1 VVSNHLGQNEVGNV
15 TGLYQEMEQWQVN
28 VGGKTTHAKR
38 MPGRFRTL
46 KYITASLWLGFFLIP
61 YIRWGDKQAILFDI
75 PNRQFHFFSTT
86 IMPQDMW
93 MLSLLLL
100 LLAMTLFAVTA
111 VASRVFCGYFC
122 FQTVWTDTFTW
133 IEEKLEGSPFQRRKL
148 DAGPWDAR
156 KIRIK
161 VTKHVLWLTIA
172 VLTGV
177 SFSAWFTDSYEYWYS
192 LTHLN
197 LSLVPWVVLLMFI
210 GGTYIFAGFMREQ
223 VCFWLCPYARIQAVM
238 LDAQTVLP
246 TYDFKRGEP
255 RGKLHQYKEA
265 GSESTKGDCIACFQ
279 CVQVCPTG
287 VDIRDGQQIGCITCG
302 LCIDACD
309 SVMEKI
315 GLPKGLIRYASLNE
329 IEGRPVK
336 KLYQKPRPLAYMLIF
351 ILATSGI
358 VYGLSNLGSLKLR
371 VIPERQPLFTELG
384 NEMIENKYDV
394 KVVNK
399 QEKDRYVVVSVKSAL
414 RGYQLIGAEEPL
426 LVKHGKDTAYT
437 IYVKAPESGIS
448 SEITKITFRVQD
460 RDDPKIFAEYDT
472 RFNAPT
478 SKYEAVEHAAEHE
491 NSSNELSK

>member
-1 VVSNHLGQNEVGNV
+1 MNSPVGQKEVVSV

-46 KYITASLWLGFFLIP
+46 KYITASLWLGFFLVP
-61 YIRWGDKQAILFDI
+61 YLRWGDKQAILFDI

-122 FQTVWTDTFTW
+122 FQTVWTDAFTW
-133 IEEKLEGSPFQRRKL
+133 IEEKLEGSPYQRRKL
-148 DAGPWDAR
+148 DAGPLDAR

-161 VTKHVLWLTIA
+161 ATKHALWLAVA

-177 SFSAWFTDSYEYWYS
+177 SFSVWFTDSYEYWYN
-192 LTHLN
+192 LAHFN
-197 LSLVPWVVLLMFI
+197 LSLVPWVALAMFI
-210 GGTYIFAGFMREQ
+210 GGTYCLAGFMREQ

-238 LDAQTVLP
+238 LDAQTILP

-255 RGKLHQYKEA
+255 RGKLHQSGEA
-265 GSESTKGDCIACFQ
+265 GAETKGDCIACFQ

-315 GLPKGLIRYASLNE
+315 GRPKGLIRYASLSE
-329 IEGRPVK
+329 IQGRPVK
-336 KLYQKPRPLAYMLIF
+336 KLYQKPRPIAYMLIF
-351 ILATSGI
+351 ILAMSGI
-358 VYGLSNLGSLKLR
+358 VYGLSHLGSLKLR
-371 VIPERQPLFTELG
+371 VIPERQPLFTELS
-384 NEMIENKYDV
+384 NDMVQNKYDV

-399 QEKDRYVVVSVKSAL
+399 QEQDRYVQVSVITPL
-414 RGYQLIGAEEPL
+414 RGYQVIGAEQPL
-426 LVKHGKDTAYT
+426 LVKHGKDTSYT
-437 IYVKAPESGIS
+437 IYIKAPKNGID
-448 SEITKITFRVQD
+448 SEINKIIFHVQD
-460 RDDPKIFAEYDT
+460 TEDAKSVAEYET
-472 RFNAPT
+472 MFNAPP
-478 SKYEAVEHAAEHE
+478 K
-491 NSSNELSK
+491 

>member
-1 VVSNHLGQNEVGNV
+1 VESNHLGQKEVGSV

-38 MPGRFRTL
+38 MPGYFRTL

-122 FQTVWTDTFTW
+122 FQTVWTDAFTW
-133 IEEKLEGSPFQRRKL
+133 IEEKLEGSPLQRRKL

-161 VTKHVLWLTIA
+161 VTKHALWLTIA

-177 SFSAWFTDSYEYWYS
+177 SFSAWFTDSYEYWDS
-192 LTHLN
+192 LTHFN
-197 LSLVPWVVLLMFI
+197 LSLVPWVALLMFV

-255 RGKLHQYKEA
+255 RGKLHQYSGI
-265 GSESTKGDCIACFQ
+265 GSENTKGDCIACFQ

-315 GLPKGLIRYASLNE
+315 GRPKGLIRYASLNE

-384 NEMIENKYDV
+384 NEMIQNKYDL
-394 KVVNK
+394 KVINK
-399 QEKDRYVVVSVKSAL
+399 QEKDRYVVVTVKSTL
-414 RGYQLIGAEEPL
+414 RDYKLIGAEEPL

-448 SEITKITFRVQD
+448 GEITKITFRVQD
-460 RDDPKIFAEYDT
+460 RDDPKLFAEYDT

-478 SKYEAVEHAAEHE
+478 SKYEAAEHRAEHE
-491 NSSNELSK
+491 NGAEEPSK

>member
-1 VVSNHLGQNEVGNV
+1 MLSDPVAQKEVGGV
-15 TGLYQEMEQWQVN
+15 TGLYQEMEQWKVN
-28 VGGKTTHAKR
+28 VGGNTTHAKR
-38 MPGRFRTL
+38 MPGFFRKI
-46 KYITASLWLGFFLIP
+46 KYFTASLWLGFFLVP
-61 YIRWGDKQAILFDI
+61 YLRWDGKQAILFDI

-100 LLAMTLFAVTA
+100 LLAMALFGVTA

-133 IEEKLEGSPFQRRKL
+133 IEEKIEGSAHQRRKL
-148 DAGPWDAR
+148 DAGPLDAR
-156 KIRIK
+156 KVRIK
-161 VTKHVLWLTIA
+161 LTKHFVWLVVS

-177 SFSAWFTDSYEYWYS
+177 SFSIWFTDSHEYWHN
-192 LTHLN
+192 LTHFN
-197 LSLVPWVVLLMFI
+197 LSLVPLVVLLMFI
-210 GGTYIFAGFMREQ
+210 GGTYFLAGFMREQ

-238 LDAQTVLP
+238 LDSQTILP
-246 TYDFKRGEP
+246 TYDYTRGEP
-255 RGKLHQYKEA
+255 RGKLHQHGGTGAEA
-265 GSESTKGDCIACFQ
+265 AQGDCIVCFQ

-287 VDIRDGQQIGCITCG
+287 VDIREGQQIGCITCG

-315 GLPKGLIRYASLNE
+315 GRPKGLIRYASLDE

-336 KLYQKPRPLAYMLIF
+336 KLYQQPRPLAYLTIF
-351 ILATSGI
+351 ILAVGGI
-358 VYGLSNLGSLKLR
+358 VFGLSNLGSLKLR

-384 NEMIENKYDV
+384 NDLIQNKYDL

-399 QEKDRYVVVSVKSAL
+399 QEHDHYVQVSVISAL

-437 IYVKAPESGIS
+437 IYVKAPESGID
-448 SEITKITFRVQD
+448 SEITKITFRIQD
-460 RDDPKIFAEYDT
+460 KDNPDSFAEYDT
-472 RFNAPT
+472 RFNAPS
-478 SKYEAVEHAAEHE
+478 SKHEATEHANTEH
-491 NSSNELSK
+491 

>member
-1 VVSNHLGQNEVGNV
+1 MSSHLEQKKSGNV

-38 MPGRFRTL
+38 MPGRFRML
-46 KYITASLWLGFFLIP
+46 KYFTASLWLGFFLIP
-61 YIRWGDKQAILFDI
+61 YLRWNGKQAILFDI

-122 FQTVWTDTFTW
+122 FQTVWTDAFTW
-133 IEEKLEGSPFQRRKL
+133 IEEKLEGSAHLRRKL
-148 DAGPWDAR
+148 DAAPWDAR
-156 KIRIK
+156 KIVIK
-161 VTKHVLWLTIA
+161 TTKHALWLVIA

-177 SFSAWFTDSYEYWYS
+177 SFSLWFADTREYWNN
-192 LTHLN
+192 LTHFN
-197 LSLVPWVVLLMFI
+197 LSLVPTVVLLMFT
-210 GGTYIFAGFMREQ
+210 GGTYFLAGFMREQ

-238 LDAQTVLP
+238 LDAQTILP

-255 RGKLHQYKEA
+255 RGKLYQHGET
-265 GSESTKGDCIACFQ
+265 GSEVKGDCIACFQ

-315 GLPKGLIRYASLNE
+315 GRPKGLIRYASLDE
-329 IEGRPVK
+329 IAGRPVK
-336 KLYQKPRPLAYMLIF
+336 KLYQQPRPLMYMLIF
-351 ILATSGI
+351 TLAMGGI
-358 VYGLSNLGSLKLR
+358 VYGLSNLGALKLR
-371 VIPERQPLFTELG
+371 VIPERQPLFTVLG
-384 NEMIENKYDV
+384 NEVIQNKYDV

-399 QEKDRYVVVSVKSAL
+399 QETDRYVQVSVMTAL
-414 RGYQLIGAEEPL
+414 RNYRVVGAEQPL
-426 LVKHGKDTAYT
+426 LVRHGKDTTYT
-437 IYVKAPESGIS
+437 IYVKAPESGID
-448 SEITKITFRVQD
+448 SEISPITFRVQD
-460 RDDPKIFAEYDT
+460 KDNAQSFAEYET
-472 RFNAPT
+472 KFNAPP
-478 SKYEAVEHAAEHE
+478 K
-491 NSSNELSK
+491 

>member
-1 VVSNHLGQNEVGNV
+1 VVNNPVGQKEVVSV

-61 YIRWGDKQAILFDI
+61 YLRWGDKQAILFDI

-93 MLSLLLL
+93 MLALLLL

-122 FQTVWTDTFTW
+122 FQTVWTDAFTW
-133 IEEKLEGSPFQRRKL
+133 IEEMLEGSSYQRRKL
-148 DAGPWDAR
+148 DAGPLDAR
-156 KIRIK
+156 KFRIK
-161 VTKHVLWLTIA
+161 ATKHVLWLAIS

-177 SFSAWFTDSYEYWYS
+177 SFSLWFADSHEYWYN
-192 LTHLN
+192 LAHFN
-197 LSLVPWVVLLMFI
+197 LSLVPWVALLLFT
-210 GGTYIFAGFMREQ
+210 GGTYFLAGFMREQ

-238 LDAQTVLP
+238 LDAQTILP

-255 RGKLHQYKEA
+255 RGKLHQHGET
-265 GSESTKGDCIACFQ
+265 GTESTRGDCIVCFQ

-315 GLPKGLIRYASLNE
+315 GRPKGLIRYASLNE

-336 KLYQKPRPLAYMLIF
+336 KLYQKPRPLAYMVIF
-351 ILATSGI
+351 TLAMGGI
-358 VYGLSNLGSLKLR
+358 VYGLSHLGSLKLR
-371 VIPERQPLFTELG
+371 VIPERQPLFTELS
-384 NEMIENKYDV
+384 NEVIQNKYDV

-399 QEKDRYVVVSVKSAL
+399 QENDRYVQVSVITAL
-414 RGYQLIGAEEPL
+414 RGYQVIGAEQPL
-426 LVKHGKDTAYT
+426 LVKHGKDTSYT
-437 IYVKAPESGIS
+437 IYIKAPESGID

-460 RDDPKIFAEYDT
+460 KDDAQSFAEYET
-472 RFNAPT
+472 RFNAPI
-478 SKYEAVEHAAEHE
+478 SKHEAAEHAA
-491 NSSNELSK
+491 SSNEPSK

>member
-1 VVSNHLGQNEVGNV
+1 MSDQVEQKEPGNV
-15 TGLYQEMEQWQVN
+15 TKLYHEMEQWQVN
-28 VGGKTTHAKR
+28 VGGNAIHAKR
-38 MPGRFRTL
+38 MPGFFRTA
-46 KYITASLWLGFFLIP
+46 KYLTASLWLGFFLVP
-61 YIRWGDKQAILFDI
+61 YLRWNDKQAILFDI

-122 FQTVWTDTFTW
+122 FQTVWTDMFTW
-133 IEEKLEGSPFQRRKL
+133 VEEKLEGAPNQRRKL
-148 DAGPWDAR
+148 DEGPLDAR

-161 VTKHVLWLTIA
+161 ATKHALWLAIA

-177 SFSAWFTDSYEYWYS
+177 SFSVWFTDSYEYWHN
-192 LTHLN
+192 LTYFN
-197 LSLVPWVVLLMFI
+197 LSLVPWVVLFLFI
-210 GGTYIFAGFMREQ
+210 GGTYFLAGFMREQ

-238 LDAQTVLP
+238 LDSQTILP

-255 RGKLHQYKEA
+255 RGRILRHGQ
-265 GSESTKGDCIACFQ
+265 SVQPSTTSAQGDCIACFQ

-315 GLPKGLIRYASLNE
+315 GRPKGLIRYASLDE

-336 KLYQKPRPLAYMLIF
+336 KLYQHPRPIAYMLIF
-351 ILATSGI
+351 TLAMGGI
-358 VYGLSNLGSLKLR
+358 VYGFSHLGSLKLR
-371 VIPERQPLFTELG
+371 VIPERQPLFTELS
-384 NEMIENKYDV
+384 NEVIQNKYDV

-399 QEKDRYVVVSVKSAL
+399 QEQDRYVQVSVITKL
-414 RGYQLIGAEEPL
+414 RGYQLIGAEQPL

-437 IYVKAPESGIS
+437 IYVKAPESGIDK
-448 SEITKITFRVQD
+448 EITPITFRVQD
-460 RDDPKIFAEYDT
+460 KDDAQSFAEYET
-472 RFNAPT
+472 RFNAPSPKHET
-478 SKYEAVEHAAEHE
+478 PEHE
-491 NSSNELSK
+491 TDINIPPK

>member
-1 VVSNHLGQNEVGNV
+1 MNSHIGQKEAGSV

-38 MPGRFRTL
+38 MPGKFRTL
-46 KYITASLWLGFFLIP
+46 KYITASLWLGFFLVP
-61 YIRWGDKQAILFDI
+61 YVRWGGKQAILFDI

-100 LLAMTLFAVTA
+100 LLAMALFAVTA

-133 IEEKLEGSPFQRRKL
+133 IEDKLEGSAHQRRKL
-148 DAGPWDAR
+148 DAAPWDTR

-161 VTKHVLWLTIA
+161 ITKHAIWLLIA
-172 VLTGV
+172 ILTGV
-177 SFSAWFTDSYEYWYS
+177 SFSAWFTDAYEYWNN
-192 LTHLN
+192 LIHFN
-197 LSLVPWVVLLMFI
+197 LSLVPWVVLLLFI
-210 GGTYIFAGFMREQ
+210 GGTYFLAGFMREQ

-238 LDAQTVLP
+238 VDAQTVLP

-255 RGKLHQYKEA
+255 RGKLHLHGEVRSEA
-265 GSESTKGDCIACFQ
+265 NKGDCIACFQ

-315 GLPKGLIRYASLNE
+315 GRPKGLIRYASLSE

-336 KLYQKPRPLAYMLIF
+336 KIYQKPRPIIYMLIF

-358 VYGLSNLGSLKLR
+358 VYGLSHLGSLKLR
-371 VIPERQPLFTELG
+371 VIPERQPLFTELS
-384 NEMIENKYDV
+384 NEIIQNKYDL

-399 QEKDRYVVVSVKSAL
+399 QEKDRYITVSVKTPL
-414 RGYQLIGAEEPL
+414 RNYQIVGAEEPL
-426 LVKHGKDTAYT
+426 LVRHGKDTTYT
-437 IYVKAPESGIS
+437 IYVKAPESGIDK
-448 SEITKITFRVQD
+448 EITPITFRVQD
-460 RDDPKIFAEYDT
+460 KDDEKSVAEYET
-472 RFNAPT
+472 RFNAPP
-478 SKYEAVEHAAEHE
+478 HG
-491 NSSNELSK
+491 